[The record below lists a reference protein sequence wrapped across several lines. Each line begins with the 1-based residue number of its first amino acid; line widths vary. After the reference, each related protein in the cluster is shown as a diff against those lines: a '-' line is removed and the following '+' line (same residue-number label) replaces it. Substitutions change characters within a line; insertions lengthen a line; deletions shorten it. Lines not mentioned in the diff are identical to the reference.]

1 MAQLSST
8 RFNILLTLYTIH
20 FLLINRT
27 SRTASYCLF
36 FPVHWHPSTSSV
48 KKPLQRS
55 SRGGESANRETGCGG
70 WLSTTCVDHTP
81 GFSPARS
88 SPARPN
94 TIPPLLPATIHHNK
108 TRIHL
113 RLAHADVLNSV
124 RPLFI
129 LFKLWLRLFRRRL
142 GAWPT
147 DLQGREG
154 MVRDPQYSLIVL
166 PIRCEQRRG
175 VYCVCGL
182 FVYCPLGVRVFM
194 NCSSCSFINCCCFD
208 LFLLAISSHLL
219 LRYWCHS
226 KRVFRDLTQNFE
238 EKFGV
243 VWVKMFGIFWERFG
257 IVWV

>member
-124 RPLFI
+124 RPLHTIQALIALVSTKIRSLTDGPPGKKRDGAGPSIFI
-129 LFKLWLRLFRRRL
+129 DCVAHSVWTKARGLLCLW
-142 GAWPT
+142 
-147 DLQGREG
+147 
-154 MVRDPQYSLIVL
+154 I
-166 PIRCEQRRG
+166 
-175 VYCVCGL
+175 
-182 FVYCPLGVRVFM
+182 VRVLSIGGA
-194 NCSSCSFINCCCFD
+194 CIHE
-208 LFLLAISSHLL
+208 LFLLLIHQLL
-219 LRYWCHS
+219 LFWF
-226 KRVFRDLTQNFE
+226 VFVGNFLPFLVAVLMPFQE
-238 EKFGV
+238 GVPRFDAKCCKFWGE
-243 VWVKMFGIFWERFG
+243 VWSCLS
-257 IVWV
+257 